1 MGGNQSRTRKLT
13 VENDDP
19 TSVIKVSDDVV
30 NRIRNN
36 QRKFSNLGYNL
47 KIFIFSLIS
56 R

>member
-30 NRIRNN
+30 QRIKNS
-36 QRKFSNLGYNL
+36 QGKVT
-47 KIFIFSLIS
+47 
-56 R
+56 